1 MAKITKVIKGLLP
14 KNLGALGNL
23 EEAKSVGALVPL
35 DKQEVVPSR
44 REFLKKAGSTAAQVA
59 LPRGALAT
67 LVKEAIKTPPV
78 AKGKVPISTF
88 KNFLTNSIDFR
99 KAVLEDE
106 MSKTPALDNILD
118 ENSKINDIDALSDDE
133 VNKLFEIA
141 FYRTPPELEQF
152 VVGDLNSPDWHHAYE
167 EKGIKE
173 GISSEMRVLETEL
186 QDHIHD
192 ILESTG
198 LSVKDFVTERLQG
211 KEVFPEPEEF
221 PENNLLSSF
230 IDRMKK
236 SGYTDEEITEFLE
249 DSLERY
255 E

>member
-1 MAKITKVIKGLLP
+1 MAKIARIIKTLLP
-14 KNLGALGNL
+14 KDLGSLGNL
-23 EEAKSVGALVPL
+23 EEPKSAGALVPL

-99 KAVLEDE
+99 KALLVSEFDALLREDMFDE
-106 MSKTPALDNILD
+106 LLDK
-118 ENSKINDIDALSDDE
+118 KITSIDDLSDDE
-133 VNKLFEIA
+133 INDVFEHVGARA
-141 FYRTPPELEQF
+141 FPSDFSDYVTEDYKER
-152 VVGDLNSPDWHHAYE
+152 
-167 EKGIKE
+167 GIDPTLLATE
-173 GISSEMRVLETEL
+173 IEL
-186 QDHIHD
+186 QDKVHD

-230 IDRMKK
+230 IDRMNK